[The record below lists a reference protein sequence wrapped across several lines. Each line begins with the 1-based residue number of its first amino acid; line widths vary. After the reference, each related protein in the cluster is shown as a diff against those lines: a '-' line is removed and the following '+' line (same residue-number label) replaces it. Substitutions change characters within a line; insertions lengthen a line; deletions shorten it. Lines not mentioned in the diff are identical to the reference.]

1 MLNLA
6 SQEYWAAVAG
16 RLPAGVR
23 VLAVDFRQ
31 ARADGEPRFESF
43 AAKRARGTMARWMAE
58 HRIADIE
65 AMRGFDADGY
75 RFAGEV
81 DGDADHWRFVRG

>member
-16 RLPAGVR
+16 RLPGGIR
-23 VLAVDFRQ
+23 VVAVDFRQ
-31 ARADGEPRFESF
+31 AGPDGPKFESF

-58 HRIADIE
+58 HRIEEIE
-65 AMRGFDADGY
+65 AMKGFDADGY
-75 RFAGEV
+75 RFAGEI